1 MLICCK
7 LLAFVKSNKKW
18 IKNINSCFKLL
29 ALKRAIGVLSGL
41 YSTVES
47 FLQLVNVLPKP
58 LQLLL
63 MNIYE
68 SLSQLPLNRR
78 RRGVNIITF
87 QSLRYLCL
95 SSNRD
100 SHFLLKWSNQFN
112 IFWCLSYSSGRSHG
126 RFNYLIWYCV
136 CAMSW
141 WKTGLVYIATVTH
154 SLREVLLWEKK
165 GFKLE
170 YE

>member
-1 MLICCK
+1 MGFCQI
-7 LLAFVKSNKKW
+7 
-18 IKNINSCFKLL
+18 
-29 ALKRAIGVLSGL
+29 LS
-41 YSTVES
+41 STAES
-47 FLQLVNVLPKP
+47 SPQLVNILPKP

-78 RRGVNIITF
+78 RWRVNIITF

-112 IFWCLSYSSGRSHG
+112 IFRCLSYSSGRSHG

-136 CAMSW
+136 CAMSCW
-141 WKTGLVYIATVTH
+141 NTGLVYIATVTP
-154 SLREVLLWEKK
+154 SLREVLLWEEK